1 MSNLVELKREYD
13 RARRAELE
21 KDEAKA
27 IINTHLELNGGDDV
41 ARTATDPEQRDEEL
55 KKIAKDVINE
65 VNASRDGG
73 LTAEDLNPVREEFST
88 QVVGLRDH
96 FDTKFEELAT
106 GQEDAPQALQ
116 GVLTKKIDTLVKKF
130 EETTRVMIESVE
142 TKLTGEIKALKA
154 KAVEDANAATL
165 SHIKSWFYNDDGS
178 FGGKMENLLNVNMAK
193 QLKTLTGLSKEL
205 HGSENNAPIANA
217 SVPLE
222 ADTPTQTNVN
232 DQYTGKKK
240 SKKSSTTNTAATTTT
255 KGAICKATK
264 KGDGKPCD
272 KYAEA
277 GYLTCGYH
285 REQEQELREKS
296 GVPRTDSTASFQDTA
311 TNVNAQA
318 PTTAQPSV
326 AAPRTRMSKLKPS
339 GVSKKRK
346 RGDDDEEELEHTDHS
361 PGEIVPDCP
370 ACAAGCGELTQPTT
384 GPILNSEQADQR
396 DYDCSFDSPEP
407 EERIPHGLPPP
418 PSPTLNGPLLPS
430 PTSTEGAEQ
439 TGFRNHEELMKE
451 LERLE
456 RLEKS
461 QQSQHGVRMKQPTKP
476 GTGPER
482 FFREAPHRRNAGSN
496 W

>member
-1 MSNLVELKREYD
+1 MSNLVELQREYD

-41 ARTATDPEQRDEEL
+41 ARNVTGPEKRDEEL

-178 FGGKMENLLNVNMAK
+178 FGGKMENLLIVNMAK
-193 QLKTLTGLSKEL
+193 QLKTLTGLSQEL
-205 HGSENNAPIANA
+205 NGSENNAPLAIA
-217 SVPLE
+217 SVALE
-222 ADTPTQTNVN
+222 TDTPTQTTG
-232 DQYTGKKK
+232 QYTGKKK

-255 KGAICKATK
+255 KRAKCMATK
-264 KGDGKPCD
+264 KGDGKPCE

-277 GYLTCGYH
+277 GFLTCRYQKH
-285 REQEQELREKS
+285 REQEEELREKS
-296 GVPRTDSTASFQDTA
+296 GVPRTDSTASIQDTA

-318 PTTAQPSV
+318 PPTTTQPSV
-326 AAPRTRMSKLKPS
+326 APRKSSRLKPP
-339 GVSKKRK
+339 GVNKKRK
-346 RGDDDEEELEHTDHS
+346 RGDDEEELEHTDHS

-476 GTGPER
+476 GTSPER